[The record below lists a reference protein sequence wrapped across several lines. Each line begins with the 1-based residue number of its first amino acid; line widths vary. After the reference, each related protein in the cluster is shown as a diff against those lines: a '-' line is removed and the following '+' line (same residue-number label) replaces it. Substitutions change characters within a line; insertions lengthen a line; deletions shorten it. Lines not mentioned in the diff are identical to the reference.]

1 MDVMA
6 FPCIQ
11 KLIQNC
17 NEQKKEMKE
26 NRYREN

>member
-17 NEQKKEMKE
+17 NEQKKDKW
-26 NRYREN
+26 